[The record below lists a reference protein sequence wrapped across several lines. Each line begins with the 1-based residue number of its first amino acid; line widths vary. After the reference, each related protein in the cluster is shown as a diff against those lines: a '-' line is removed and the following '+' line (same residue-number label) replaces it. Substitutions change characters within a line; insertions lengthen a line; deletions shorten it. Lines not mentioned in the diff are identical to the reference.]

1 MHDSTPGARRRDAV
15 MERIKLSAS
24 ARNQLATLKRRTG
37 IEHNNAICR
46 HALCMSLANPSGP
59 PEENFS
65 FAGGLEIDWRTL
77 TGGQEALY
85 TNLLVV
91 RLQTEGKRVSEEA
104 IRQAFLLHV
113 HRGLSYLVSRRE
125 DDLLVELSSVAVGT
139 Q

>member
-1 MHDSTPGARRRDAV
+1 

-46 HALCMSLANPSGP
+46 HALCMSLANPSVP

-77 TGGQEALY
+77 TGGHEALY
-85 TNLLVV
+85 TNALVV
-91 RLQTEGKRVSEEA
+91 RLVMDGRKVSEES
-104 IRQAFLLHV
+104 IRQTLLLHV
-113 HRGLSYLVSRRE
+113 HRGLSYLVSQRD
-125 DDLLVELSSVAVGT
+125 DDLLTAMAKSLIA
-139 Q
+139 

>member
-1 MHDSTPGARRRDAV
+1 

-24 ARNQLATLKRRTG
+24 ARNQLATLKRRTA

-46 HALCMSLANPSGP
+46 HALCMSLANPSVP

-91 RLQTEGKRVSEEA
+91 RLQSEGKRVSEDA
-104 IRQAFLLHV
+104 IRQTFLLHV

-125 DDLLVELSSVAVGT
+125 DDLLIELSLSVSMQKASA
-139 Q
+139 

>member
-1 MHDSTPGARRRDAV
+1 

-46 HALCMSLANPSGP
+46 HALCMSLANPSVP

-91 RLQTEGKRVSEEA
+91 RLQSEGKRVSEEA
-104 IRQAFLLHV
+104 IRQTFLLHV

-125 DDLLVELSSVAVGT
+125 DDLLIELSLSVSMQKALA
-139 Q
+139 